1 MKKKILAAALSVII
15 AAASLT
21 ACSESASTAE
31 TSKTESSSATD
42 SSSSVSEST
51 ADSSSESESK
61 SDSESD
67 SKADTS
73 SDSDSSTPEEKQED
87 KDVLIKTETYAS
99 NKQLTEYTTYTYEY
113 DEATGHYICNAMH
126 ATSSINNPGTM
137 NPEKPWGKDEYDK
150 DMKLLAEYDVK
161 TGKQTHK
168 YEYDENGNRIKY
180 THFDETTGN
189 VLESAQYEY
198 NADGNCVK
206 EIRYNDKG
214 EADVTITREFS
225 NGKKTHEKHESK
237 AGGYDNVYTYNEKG
251 DVIRVDTAAFSITT
265 YDEYSYEY
273 YDDGGYKKTYK
284 RIIDGKNVGTQIDTY
299 DSNGNHTLKEVVNG
313 ITTKYYYG
321 KLPK

>member
-1 MKKKILAAALSVII
+1 MKKRVFAIVLSVFM
-15 AAASLT
+15 AACMT
-21 ACSESASTAE
+21 ACGDSASTADTE
-31 TSKTESSSATD
+31 KTESSSSQAQ
-42 SSSSVSEST
+42 SESV
-51 ADSSSESESK
+51 ADSESK
-61 SDSESD
+61 TESGADSESKPD
-67 SKADTS
+67 SKSDAS
-73 SDSDSSTPEEKQED
+73 SDSDSSTTEEKQEE

-113 DEATGHYICNAMH
+113 DEATGHYIRNAMH
-126 ATSSINNPGTM
+126 ATSSIDNTGTM

-150 DMKLLAEYDVK
+150 DMKLLARYSK
-161 TGKQTHK
+161 TGKQTYK

-180 THFDETTGN
+180 TRFDEATGN

-214 EADVTITREFS
+214 EADVTITCEFS
-225 NGKKTHEKHESK
+225 NGKKTREKHESK

-251 DVIRVDTAAFSITT
+251 DVIRVDTAAFSKTT
-265 YDEYSYEY
+265 YDEYSYDY

-284 RIIDGKNVGTQIDTY
+284 RFVDGKNVGTQMDTY
-299 DSNGNHTLKEVVNG
+299 DSNGNQTLKEVVNG